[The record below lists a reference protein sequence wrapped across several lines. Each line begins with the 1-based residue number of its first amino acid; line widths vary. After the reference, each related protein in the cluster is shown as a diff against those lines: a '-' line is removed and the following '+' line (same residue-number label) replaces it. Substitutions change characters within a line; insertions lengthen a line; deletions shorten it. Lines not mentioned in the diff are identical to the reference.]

1 MASVIPLSGGE
12 TNANYSFTVQLGDY
26 YLKFELHYQQS
37 GQWLM
42 YILPVGDT
50 ELPTFEINDTDYIC
64 APVMLEGG
72 CDIIEE
78 YDLTDTLGQLFIVG
92 DEPTLDNLGSSN
104 QLVWYSADEALSYN

>member
-1 MASVIPLSGGE
+1 MSSVIPLDGGE
-12 TNANYSFTVQLGDY
+12 DNANQSFTAQLGDY

-42 YILPVGDT
+42 NILPVGDT
-50 ELPTFEINDTDYIC
+50 ELTTFDINDKTYLC

-78 YDLTDTLGQLFIVG
+78 YNLTDTLGQLFIVG

-104 QLVWYSADEALSYN
+104 QLIWYPANEALSF